1 MILMI
6 LQIIGIL
13 LIIIYLLPNDN
24 KRKLNKK
31 EKSKYAILIPAR
43 NEEKVIVGLMESL
56 KNQSAKVD
64 FKDVYVMVS
73 DKNDLAIPI
82 LKKYNCNIATRVNPN
97 LKRNGYAL
105 DELIK
110 SIKKEYDLYFIFD
123 ADNILD
129 KDFIKYM
136 LDEYKDGYDIV
147 TSKRLNK
154 NPKDSVTSY
163 CSGLLFTLL
172 NIFNKSKANNNE
184 NVILSG
190 TGFFISGDIIKK
202 LKGYPF
208 NTLTE
213 DYELT
218 LHSIINESNSGYCD
232 KAVFYDEQPIEL
244 NVSIKQRTR
253 WIKGYFENRK
263 KYSRKLVEQYK
274 KTRNFSILK
283 EIIGIKGI
291 IVLLIWAF
299 ISMLLSFSLPKIVY
313 ILSFLY
319 LTLFLI
325 TLFLIVCD
333 ESKIDNELKLKALFF
348 NPIFLLS
355 YIICLFKSFGNVS
368 WDVIK
373 HEKDDLS

>member
-1 MILMI
+1 MV
-6 LQIIGIL
+6 LQIVGIL
-13 LIIIYLLPNDN
+13 LIIIYLLPDYH

-31 EKSKYAILIPAR
+31 EKSNYAILIPAR

-56 KNQSAKVD
+56 KKQTAKVD
-64 FKDVYVMVS
+64 FNDVYVMVS
-73 DKNDLAIPI
+73 DENDLAIPI
-82 LKKYNCNIATRVNPN
+82 LKKYKCNIATRMNPN
-97 LKRNGYAL
+97 LERKGYAL

-110 SIKKEYDLYFIFD
+110 GIKKEYDLYFIFD

-129 KDFIKYM
+129 KNFIKNM
-136 LDEYKDGYDIV
+136 LEEHKKGYDIV

-154 NPKDSVTSY
+154 NPSDSVTSY

-172 NIFNKSKANNNE
+172 NIFNRSKANNNE
-184 NVILSG
+184 SVILSG

-218 LHSIINESNSGYCD
+218 LYSIINEYNSGYCD
-232 KAVFYDEQPIEL
+232 KAIFYDEQPIDFD
-244 NVSIKQRTR
+244 VSIKQRTR

-263 KYSRKLVEQYK
+263 KYNKKLLEQYK
-274 KTRNFSILK
+274 KMRKFSILK

-291 IVLLIWAF
+291 IVLLLWLF
-299 ISMLLSFSLPKIVY
+299 ITILLNFSLLKIVY
-313 ILSFLY
+313 ILSGLY
-319 LTLFLI
+319 LVLLLVTLLLI
-325 TLFLIVCD
+325 LYD
-333 ESKIDNELKLKALFF
+333 DSKIDKSLKIKALLF

-355 YIICLFKSFGNVS
+355 YIVCLFKSFGNVS

>member
-1 MILMI
+1 MI
-6 LQIIGIL
+6 LQAIGIL

-31 EKSKYAILIPAR
+31 GKSNYAILIPAR
-43 NEEKVIVGLMESL
+43 NEEKVIKGLMESL
-56 KNQSAKVD
+56 KKQSVKVD
-64 FKDVYVMVS
+64 FNDVYVMVS

-82 LKKYNCNIATRVNPN
+82 LKKYNCNISTRINPS
-97 LKRNGYAL
+97 LERKGYTL

-129 KDFIKYM
+129 KDFIKNM
-136 LDEYKDGYDIV
+136 LEEYKKGYDIV

-154 NPKDSVTSY
+154 NPSDSVTSY

-172 NIFNKSKANNNE
+172 NIFNKSKSNNNE

-190 TGFFISGDIIKK
+190 TGFFISGEIIKK
-202 LKGYPF
+202 LGGYPF
-208 NTLTE
+208 YTLTE

-218 LHSIINESNSGYCD
+218 LYSIINEYNSGYCD
-232 KAVFYDEQPIEL
+232 KAIFYDEQPIKL
-244 NVSIKQRTR
+244 DVSIKQRTR
-253 WIKGYFENRK
+253 WIKGYFENRN
-263 KYSRKLVEQYK
+263 KYNKELIEKYK
-274 KTRNFSILK
+274 KARKFSILK

-291 IVLLIWAF
+291 IVLLLCAF
-299 ISMLLSFSLPKIVY
+299 ISILLNFSLAKIVY
-313 ILSFLY
+313 ILSILY
-319 LTLFLI
+319 LTLFLV
-325 TLFLIVCD
+325 TLFLILCD
-333 ESKIDNELKLKALFF
+333 DLKVNNELKFKALFF

-355 YIICLFKSFGNVS
+355 YIVCLFKSFGNVS

>member
-1 MILMI
+1 MLLKLSVVAIKLSS
-6 LQIIGIL
+6 IGSHKL
-13 LIIIYLLPNDN
+13 PVKLI
-24 KRKLNKK
+24 
-31 EKSKYAILIPAR
+31 
-43 NEEKVIVGLMESL
+43 
-56 KNQSAKVD
+56 
-64 FKDVYVMVS
+64 
-73 DKNDLAIPI
+73 
-82 LKKYNCNIATRVNPN
+82 
-97 LKRNGYAL
+97 
-105 DELIK
+105 
-110 SIKKEYDLYFIFD
+110 
-123 ADNILD
+123 
-129 KDFIKYM
+129 
-136 LDEYKDGYDIV
+136 
-147 TSKRLNK
+147 
-154 NPKDSVTSY
+154 
-163 CSGLLFTLL
+163 GLLFTLL

-190 TGFFISGDIIKK
+190 TGFFICGDIIKK

-218 LHSIINESNSGYCD
+218 LYSIINKYNSSYCD
-232 KAVFYDEQPIEL
+232 KAVFYDEQPIDF

-263 KYSRKLVEQYK
+263 KYSRKLAEQYK

-291 IVLLIWAF
+291 IVLLIWVF
-299 ISMLLSFSLPKIVY
+299 ISMLLSFSLTKIVY
-313 ILSFLY
+313 ILLALY
-319 LTLFLI
+319 LTLFLV

-333 ESKIDNELKLKALFF
+333 ESKIDNKLKFKALFF

>member
-56 KNQSAKVD
+56 KNQSVKVD

-97 LKRNGYAL
+97 LKRKGYAL

-218 LHSIINESNSGYCD
+218 LHSIINEYNSGYCD
-232 KAVFYDEQPIEL
+232 KAVFYDEQPIDL

-299 ISMLLSFSLPKIVY
+299 ISMLLSFSLTKIVY
-313 ILSFLY
+313 ILSALY
-319 LTLFLI
+319 LTLFLV
-325 TLFLIVCD
+325 TLFLVVCD
-333 ESKIDNELKLKALFF
+333 ESKVDNKLKFKAMFF

>member
-1 MILMI
+1 MLMI

-13 LIIIYLLPNDN
+13 LIILYLLPNDN

-31 EKSKYAILIPAR
+31 EKSNYAILIPAR
-43 NEEKVIVGLMESL
+43 NEERVIAGLMESL
-56 KNQSAKVD
+56 KKQSKKVD
-64 FKDVYVMVS
+64 FNDVYVMVS

-82 LKKYNCNIATRVNPN
+82 LKKYNCNIVTRINPS
-97 LKRNGYAL
+97 LKRKGYAL

-129 KDFIKYM
+129 KDFIKNM
-136 LDEYKDGYDIV
+136 VEEYKCGYDIV

-154 NPKDSVTSY
+154 NPSDSVTSY

-172 NIFNKSKANNNE
+172 NTINKGKANNNE

-190 TGFFISGDIIKK
+190 TGFFVSGEIIKK

-218 LHSIINESNSGYCD
+218 LYSIINEYNSSYCD
-232 KAVFYDEQPIEL
+232 KTIFYDEQPIDL

-253 WIKGYFENRK
+253 WVKGYFENRQ
-263 KYSRKLVEQYK
+263 KYNKELVEKYK
-274 KTRNFSILK
+274 KTRKFSILK

-291 IVLLIWAF
+291 IVLLLWAF
-299 ISMLLSFSLPKIVY
+299 ISVLLNFSLARIIY
-313 ILSFLY
+313 ILLFLY
-319 LTLFLI
+319 LTLFLV
-325 TLFLIVCD
+325 TLFLISCD
-333 ESKIDNELKLKALFF
+333 DSKVDKSLKLRALFF

-355 YIICLFKSFGNVS
+355 YVVCLFKSFGKVS

>member
-31 EKSKYAILIPAR
+31 EKSKYAILIPVR
-43 NEEKVIVGLMESL
+43 NEEKVIAGLMESL
-56 KNQSAKVD
+56 KKQSVKVD

-82 LKKYNCNIATRVNPN
+82 LKKYNCNIVTRVNSN
-97 LKRNGYAL
+97 LKRKGYAL

-136 LDEYKDGYDIV
+136 IDEYKDGYDIV

-218 LHSIINESNSGYCD
+218 LHSIINEYNSGYCD

-299 ISMLLSFSLPKIVY
+299 ISMLLSFSLTKIVY
-313 ILSFLY
+313 ILSALY
-319 LTLFLI
+319 LTLFLV
-325 TLFLIVCD
+325 TLFLVVCD
-333 ESKIDNELKLKALFF
+333 ESKVDNKLKFKAMFF

>member
-1 MILMI
+1 MLMI

-13 LIIIYLLPNDN
+13 LIILYLLPNDN

-31 EKSKYAILIPAR
+31 EKSNYAILIPAR
-43 NEEKVIVGLMESL
+43 NEERVIAGLMESL
-56 KNQSAKVD
+56 KKQSKKVD
-64 FKDVYVMVS
+64 FNDVYVMVS

-82 LKKYNCNIATRVNPN
+82 LKQYNCNIVTRINPN
-97 LKRNGYAL
+97 LKRKGYAL

-129 KDFIKYM
+129 KDFIKNM
-136 LDEYKDGYDIV
+136 VEEYKCGYDIV

-154 NPKDSVTSY
+154 NPSDSVTSY

-172 NIFNKSKANNNE
+172 NTINKGKANNNE

-190 TGFFISGDIIKK
+190 TGFFVSGEIIKK

-218 LHSIINESNSGYCD
+218 LYSIINEYNSSYCD
-232 KAVFYDEQPIEL
+232 KTIFYDEQPIDL

-253 WIKGYFENRK
+253 WVKGYFENRQ
-263 KYSRKLVEQYK
+263 KYNKELVEQYK
-274 KTRNFSILK
+274 KTRKFSILK

-291 IVLLIWAF
+291 IVLLLWAF
-299 ISMLLSFSLPKIVY
+299 ISVLLNFSLARIIY
-313 ILSFLY
+313 ILLFLY
-319 LTLFLI
+319 LTLFLV
-325 TLFLIVCD
+325 TLFLISCD
-333 ESKIDNELKLKALFF
+333 DSKVDKSLKLRALFF

-355 YIICLFKSFGNVS
+355 YVVCLFKSFGNVS

>member
-6 LQIIGIL
+6 LEIIGISL
-13 LIIIYLLPNDN
+13 TVIYLLPNCN

-31 EKSKYAILIPAR
+31 EKSNYAILIPAR
-43 NEEKVIVGLMESL
+43 NEEKVITGLMESL
-56 KNQSAKVD
+56 KKQSVKVD

-82 LKKYNCNIATRVNPN
+82 LKKYNCNIITRVNPN
-97 LKRNGYAL
+97 LKRKGYAL
-105 DELIK
+105 NELIK

-154 NPKDSVTSY
+154 NPKDSVTAY

-190 TGFFISGDIIKK
+190 TGFFICGDIIKK

-218 LHSIINESNSGYCD
+218 LYSIINKYNSSYCD
-232 KAVFYDEQPIEL
+232 KAVFYDEQPIDL

-263 KYSRKLVEQYK
+263 KYSRKLAEQYK

-291 IVLLIWAF
+291 IVLLIWVF
-299 ISMLLSFSLPKIVY
+299 ISMLLSFSLIKIVY
-313 ILSFLY
+313 ILLTLY
-319 LTLFLI
+319 LTLFLV
-325 TLFLIVCD
+325 TLFLIICD
-333 ESKIDNELKLKALFF
+333 ESKIDNELKFKALFF

>member
-1 MILMI
+1 MI

-13 LIIIYLLPNDN
+13 LITIYLLPNYH

-31 EKSKYAILIPAR
+31 GKSNYAILIPAR

-56 KNQSAKVD
+56 KKQTAKVD
-64 FKDVYVMVS
+64 FNDVYVMVS
-73 DKNDLAIPI
+73 DENDLAIPI
-82 LKKYNCNIATRVNPN
+82 LKKYKCNIATRMNPN
-97 LKRNGYAL
+97 LERKGYAL

-110 SIKKEYDLYFIFD
+110 GIKKEYDLYFIFD

-129 KDFIKYM
+129 KNFIKNM
-136 LDEYKDGYDIV
+136 LEEHKKGYDIV

-154 NPKDSVTSY
+154 NPSDSVTSY

-172 NIFNKSKANNNE
+172 NIFNRSKANNNE
-184 NVILSG
+184 SVILSG

-218 LHSIINESNSGYCD
+218 LYSIINEYNSGYCD
-232 KAVFYDEQPIEL
+232 KAIFYDEQPIDFD
-244 NVSIKQRTR
+244 VSIKQRTR

-263 KYSRKLVEQYK
+263 KYNKKLLEQYK
-274 KTRNFSILK
+274 KTRKFSILK
-283 EIIGIKGI
+283 EIIGINGI
-291 IVLLIWAF
+291 IVLLLWLF
-299 ISMLLSFSLPKIVY
+299 IIILLNFSLLKIVY
-313 ILSFLY
+313 ILSGLY
-319 LTLFLI
+319 LVLFLV
-325 TLFLIVCD
+325 TLLLILYD
-333 ESKIDNELKLKALFF
+333 DSKIDKSLKIKALLF

-355 YIICLFKSFGNVS
+355 YIVCLFKSFGNVS

>member
-1 MILMI
+1 MI
-6 LQIIGIL
+6 LQAIGIL

-31 EKSKYAILIPAR
+31 GKSNYAILIPAR
-43 NEEKVIVGLMESL
+43 NEEKVIKGLMESL
-56 KNQSAKVD
+56 KKQSVKVD
-64 FKDVYVMVS
+64 FNDVYVMVS

-82 LKKYNCNIATRVNPN
+82 LKKYNCNILTRINPS
-97 LKRNGYAL
+97 LERKGYTL

-129 KDFIKYM
+129 KDFIKNM
-136 LDEYKDGYDIV
+136 LEEHKKGYDIV

-154 NPKDSVTSY
+154 NPSDSVTSY
-163 CSGLLFTLL
+163 CSGLLFILL
-172 NIFNKSKANNNE
+172 NIFNKSKSNNNE

-190 TGFFISGDIIKK
+190 TGFFISGEIIKK
-202 LKGYPF
+202 LGGYPF
-208 NTLTE
+208 YTLTE

-218 LHSIINESNSGYCD
+218 LYSIINEYNSGYCD
-232 KAVFYDEQPIEL
+232 KATFYDEQPIKID
-244 NVSIKQRTR
+244 VSIKQRTR
-253 WIKGYFENRK
+253 WIKGYFENRN
-263 KYSRKLVEQYK
+263 KYNKELIENYK
-274 KTRNFSILK
+274 KTRKFSILK

-291 IVLLIWAF
+291 IVVLLWAF
-299 ISMLLSFSLPKIVY
+299 ISILLNFSLAKIVY
-313 ILSFLY
+313 ILSILY
-319 LTLFLI
+319 LTLFLV
-325 TLFLIVCD
+325 TLFLILCD
-333 ESKIDNELKLKALFF
+333 DSKVNNELKFKSLFF

-355 YIICLFKSFGNVS
+355 YIVCLFKSFGNVS